1 MIFGVP
7 LTASV
12 YAFVKRSVKRRLERK
27 NYPTNTEVYVNLKEV
42 VDRKE
47 FVMMEK
53 CDEHYLSARTIL
65 GVENITVNRENS
77 EK

>member
-12 YAFVKRSVKRRLERK
+12 YAFTKRAVKKRLNRK
-27 NYPTNTEVYVNLKEV
+27 QYPTNTEVYINLKEV
-42 VDRKE
+42 IDHTE
-47 FVMMEK
+47 FVMLDEK
-53 CDEHYLSARTIL
+53 DEHYLSARTVL
-65 GVENITVNRENS
+65 GTPNTTIKRENN

>member
-12 YAFVKRSVKRRLERK
+12 YAFTKRAVKRRLNRK
-27 NYPTNTEVYVNLKEV
+27 NYPTNTEVYIYLKEV
-42 VDRKE
+42 IDHTE
-47 FVMMEK
+47 FVMLDKE
-53 CDEHYLSARTIL
+53 DEHFLSARTIL
-65 GVENITVNRENS
+65 GTENTIIKHENN